1 MIAIFQANEARG
13 GDGRCY
19 GEGGGWQARGEVG
32 RHQARLTLE
41 ELMFQGTNV
50 RGTNVRRA
58 YVLGGADVL
67 YPPRLDQNSN
77 FNCFF
82 SSSTC
87 VFYIEVRKKQNGGD
101 VYFFANDVW

>member
-1 MIAIFQANEARG
+1 MRFVGRLNLSSEEILIAIFQANEARG

-50 RGTNVRRA
+50 QGTNARRA
-58 YVLGGADVL
+58 YVLGGANVL
-67 YPPRLDQNSN
+67 YPPGLDQNSN

-82 SSSTC
+82 
-87 VFYIEVRKKQNGGD
+87 
-101 VYFFANDVW
+101 

>member
-1 MIAIFQANEARG
+1 MRFVGRLNLSSEEILIAIFQANEARG

-50 RGTNVRRA
+50 PGNQCPESLCPRG
-58 YVLGGADVL
+58 
-67 YPPRLDQNSN
+67 S
-77 FNCFF
+77 
-82 SSSTC
+82 
-87 VFYIEVRKKQNGGD
+87 
-101 VYFFANDVW
+101 